1 MIAESE
7 LEQTNLTGRIEAFRE
22 MRNTQRKWIAKYE
35 KEFRDLESDV
45 MNVRSISEALPA
57 ECYNQNRLEP

>member
-1 MIAESE
+1 
-7 LEQTNLTGRIEAFRE
+7 

-35 KEFRDLESDV
+35 KEVHDLEADV
-45 MNVRSISEALPA
+45 INVRMISKALPA